1 MTTPPVPDVVALVDL
16 ALDVVR
22 EAGDEA
28 VRRFRTPMRVSDKA
42 VGGQAFDPVTEAD
55 RQVEAHIRQRLLRA
69 HPTHAVV
76 GEEHGRTG
84 DGPLV
89 WMVDPIDGT
98 RSFMVGLPT
107 WGTLL
112 GLVVDGVPVAGIV
125 HQPWTDETWVA
136 DPVRGARFLHAGAEQ
151 PIRTRAGVVLA
162 DAVLVSTHPSML
174 AEDGV
179 LEPYEDLAARCRLQ
193 RYGGDCYA
201 FALLAHGQI
210 DLVVDG
216 ALKPYDIVPLIP
228 IIESAGG
235 VVTTLDGRPPLHGG
249 TVVAGGDAELHAQ
262 ALALLNRRG

>member
-1 MTTPPVPDVVALVDL
+1 VPEVVALVDF

-22 EAGDEA
+22 EAGGEA
-28 VRRFRTPMRVSDKA
+28 VRRFRTPMSVGDKA
-42 VGGQAFDPVTEAD
+42 TGSQAFDPVTEAD
-55 RQVEAHIRQRLLRA
+55 RQVEAHIRRRLRQA
-69 HPTHAVV
+69 HPQHAVV
-76 GEEHGRTG
+76 GEEHGRSG
-84 DGPLV
+84 DGPVV

-98 RSFMVGLPT
+98 RSFLAGLPT

-112 GLVVDGVPVAGIV
+112 GLVVDEVPVAGIV

-136 DPVRGARFLHAGAEQ
+136 DPVRGARFLRAGASQ
-151 PIRTRAGVVLA
+151 PIRSRAGVALA

-179 LEPYEDLAARCRLQ
+179 LDRYEHLASRCRLQ

-201 FALLAHGQI
+201 FALVAHGQI

-228 IIESAGG
+228 IIEEAGG
-235 VVTTLDGRPPLHGG
+235 VVTTVSGGSAVHGG
-249 TVVAGGDAELHAQ
+249 TVVAAGDAALHAQ
-262 ALALLNRRG
+262 ALALLSPDR